1 MRRSTSGILLGLGV
15 LALLA
20 AAATAPRAAEPAK
33 AEAFT
38 VHPIGH
44 VAKADGKTVVVLD
57 KKYEPGLLGMKGG
70 DDIWVIWWFD
80 RNDRPEQRA
89 ILQVHPRGNPDNP
102 LTGVFST
109 RSPVRPNL
117 LALTKCKVVAVQ
129 DNVIE
134 VDAMD
139 AYPDTPVLDI
149 KRAFEAGN

>member
-1 MRRSTSGILLGLGV
+1 MRRLSGILLGL
-15 LALLA
+15 ALLGLL
-20 AAATAPRAAEPAK
+20 ATGPAR

-44 VAKADGKTVVVLD
+44 VGKADNKSLIVLD
-57 KKYEPGLLGMKGG
+57 RKYEPGLLGMKGG
-70 DDIWVIWWFD
+70 DEIWVIWWFD

-89 ILQVHPRGNPDNP
+89 ILQVHPRGNPHNP

-134 VDAMD
+134 VDAID

>member
-1 MRRSTSGILLGLGV
+1 MRYPFGILFGL
-15 LALLA
+15 LALPFLIVSSPASFA
-20 AAATAPRAAEPAK
+20 AGPAK
-33 AEAFT
+33 AEAYT

-44 VAKADGKTVVVLD
+44 VAKADGKTLVVLD
-57 KKYEPGLLGMKGG
+57 KRYQPGLLGMKGG

-80 RNDRPEQRA
+80 RNDTPERRA

-117 LALTKCKVVAVQ
+117 IALTRCKVVAVT
-129 DNVIE
+129 DNAIE
-134 VDAMD
+134 IEGID

-149 KRAFEAGN
+149 KRAIEGGD